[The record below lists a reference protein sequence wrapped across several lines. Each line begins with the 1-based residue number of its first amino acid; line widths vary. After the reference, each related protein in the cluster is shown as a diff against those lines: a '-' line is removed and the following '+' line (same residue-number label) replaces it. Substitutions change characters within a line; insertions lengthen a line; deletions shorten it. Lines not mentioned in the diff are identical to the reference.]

1 METSERSIQPAAS
14 TVNMTNPVPTNQ
26 PSSSST
32 SGLKIV
38 ENYEP
43 KLKTDTTA
51 APKTMLDPLT
61 KRLIPVEQANEHM
74 RIELI
79 DPMWKKQKE
88 IRQERDATTNLVS
101 GEEMTDTIH
110 RMANKREEEFSM
122 KRPSTSSTMNST
134 EMTDEMIDMQMKRQ
148 RMKAMGISQVQPQ
161 VTQTTPVEVAPS
173 APAPRPLLPGM
184 APPTTSTP
192 PPPPPTSTPPPPP
205 SAPSAPTGPVTPI
218 TPMASLAAPSMPM
231 SRMPMPGMPMPNMP
245 MPGMPNMP
253 MPMPGMPMPGMPMPM
268 PGMPPR
274 MPMPMPGMPMPTMS
288 NHFIHSFIIRL
299 NS

>member
-1 METSERSIQPAAS
+1 METSERSITPPS
-14 TVNMTNPVPTNQ
+14 VNMTNPVQTTQPT
-26 PSSSST
+26 SSSSSSS

-43 KLKTDTTA
+43 KLKTDSTV

-110 RMANKREEEFSM
+110 RMATKREEEFSM
-122 KRPSTSSTMNST
+122 KRPSTSSTINST

-205 SAPSAPTGPVTPI
+205 PSSTPSGPTGPTGPVTPI

-231 SRMPMPGMPMPNMP
+231 PRMPMPNMP
-245 MPGMPNMP
+245 I
-253 MPMPGMPMPGMPMPM
+253 PMPGMA
-268 PGMPPR
+268 PR
-274 MPMPMPGMPMPTMS
+274 MPMPMPGMSMPTMS
-288 NHFIHSFIIRL
+288 ISFIHSFIIRL